1 MTNFDKMEQNF
12 VTLTEEELMNVDGG
26 VSWEVVSVGIA
37 IGWGIYQVGEAAG
50 KTFYYIT
57 HPQFLINM
65 SKKAFWII
73 LLVITIVVT
82 GIGLGLSA
90 YNYYASHVF
99 TSRIIDLVTVPTKDR
114 IVIVCSCVHN

>member
-37 IGWGIYQVGEAAG
+37 IGWGIYQAGEAAG

-57 HPQFLINM
+57 HP
-65 SKKAFWII
+65 
-73 LLVITIVVT
+73 
-82 GIGLGLSA
+82 
-90 YNYYASHVF
+90 
-99 TSRIIDLVTVPTKDR
+99 
-114 IVIVCSCVHN
+114 

>member
-12 VTLTEEELMNVDGG
+12 VTLTEEELMNVDGV

-57 HPQFLINM
+57 HP
-65 SKKAFWII
+65 
-73 LLVITIVVT
+73 
-82 GIGLGLSA
+82 
-90 YNYYASHVF
+90 
-99 TSRIIDLVTVPTKDR
+99 
-114 IVIVCSCVHN
+114 